1 MSLRIGDALKDGFE
15 RTATRNGLV
24 LIGVFLVFSAVNT
37 VLSQSLSL
45 ATQQYLQQF
54 STQATQQT
62 GAGSFGAAQT
72 ALAVPIPLPAAL
84 VLTLATMLL
93 AEGLRIVGI
102 RMFAPDE
109 TLPVTANSLRDGL
122 PVAVLNGVVAGT
134 IATVLTYLGFVF
146 LIVPGVFIALSLF
159 FVRQEIALQ
168 NKNFI
173 EALRDSWEL
182 SGGNRL
188 ELLGLGVLI
197 FVISLLA
204 SSPATVLFFLSPI
217 PALLLGIVTSA
228 VTTVF
233 GIAVVT
239 RAYQQLQ
246 GQDTAPGTGASTTE
260 TTQSEG
266 VGL

>member
-1 MSLRIGDALKDGFE
+1 M
-15 RTATRNGLV
+15 V
-24 LIGVFLVFSAVNT
+24 LIGVFLVFNAVNT

-45 ATQQYLQQF
+45 ATQQYFQQF
-54 STQATQQT
+54 STQAVQQT
-62 GAGSFGAAQT
+62 GPSSFGTAQT
-72 ALAVPIPLPAAL
+72 VLAVPISLPAAL
-84 VLTLATMLL
+84 FLTLATILF

-109 TLPVTANSLRDGL
+109 TLPVTADSLRDGL
-122 PVAVLNGVVAGT
+122 PVAVLNGVVGGT
-134 IATVLTYLGFVF
+134 IATVLTYLGLVF
-146 LIVPGVFIALSLF
+146 LIIPGVFIALSLF

-173 EALRDSWEL
+173 DALRDSWEL

-246 GQDTAPGTGASTTE
+246 GQDTAPGAGPSTTE